1 MKSNRGHKAN
11 SLGGRVAV
19 SEDGGAGGDLL
30 RGQDVLLQLWDCAAA
45 FGVWMG
51 SRMEW
56 KGCQGTE
63 TPLDLE
69 ALDKEILLPS
79 AQTASLSVAAI
90 LFPSCLLL
98 SMESRISWTLLLV
111 PGRSWGGIQG
121 LAAPAG

>member
-1 MKSNRGHKAN
+1 MCYSSFG
-11 SLGGRVAV
+11 S
-19 SEDGGAGGDLL
+19 
-30 RGQDVLLQLWDCAAA
+30 VLLLLGCGWAAGWNGRGA
-45 FGVWMG
+45 KVQKPPF
-51 SRMEW
+51 
-56 KGCQGTE
+56 
-63 TPLDLE
+63 DLE

-121 LAAPAG
+121 LAASLPLQG